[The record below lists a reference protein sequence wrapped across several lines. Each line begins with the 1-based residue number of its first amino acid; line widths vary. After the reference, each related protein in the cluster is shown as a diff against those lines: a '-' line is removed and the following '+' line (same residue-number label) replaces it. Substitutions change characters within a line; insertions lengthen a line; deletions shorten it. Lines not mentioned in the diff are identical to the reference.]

1 MVKLRYVLFG
11 LCFFLLLPG
20 IEMYLLRKLNLV
32 HTFEDVSKTV
42 DYEFYGKITNIN
54 TKGRGMCIN
63 IENNVNIIT
72 NAFVTIEGEIKINDS
87 IVKKRGTDYVYY
99 YVQLNDYNLL
109 DSFYYSYL
117 VYGTCP

>member
-72 NAFVTIEGEIKINDS
+72 NAFVTIEGEMKINDS

>member
-72 NAFVTIEGEIKINDS
+72 NAFVTIEGEMKINDS
-87 IVKKRGTDYVYY
+87 IDVKIP
-99 YVQLNDYNLL
+99 YNFELKYDIKNL
-109 DSFYYSYL
+109 EIGKQERNNSR
-117 VYGTCP
+117 

>member
-1 MVKLRYVLFG
+1 
-11 LCFFLLLPG
+11 
-20 IEMYLLRKLNLV
+20 
-32 HTFEDVSKTV
+32 
-42 DYEFYGKITNIN
+42 
-54 TKGRGMCIN
+54 MCIN

-72 NAFVTIEGEIKINDS
+72 NAFVTIEGEMKINDS

-99 YVQLNDYNLL
+99 YDHLNDYNLL

>member
-1 MVKLRYVLFG
+1 MYYLVYV
-11 LCFFLLLPG
+11 FFLILSR
-20 IEMYLLRKLNLV
+20 IDTYLVRKLNLGYN
-32 HTFEDVSKTV
+32 TEDVSKTV

-72 NAFVTIEGEIKINDS
+72 NAFVTIEGEMKINDS